1 LASKRQL
8 RLPFLL
14 FSRYPALAH
23 YGTEPHRRYLLRHN
37 NAEPDNNNQSSRH
50 MKPVRLPASA
60 TLALPRWG
68 LISLCLL
75 YILPGLV
82 RRDPWKNDDAAGFGI
97 MWTMANGGLRD
108 WLSPHIVGLP
118 VPEEGPLAFWI
129 GAIFIKL
136 FGGLLG
142 DALAARIS
150 TIAFFLIGAL
160 SVWYATYLLG
170 RRAEAQPLRLAF
182 GGQPEPRDYGRTL
195 ADGALLIYLGSLGLL
210 LHSHQTSAEAL
221 QISLVAVVIYA
232 AVRLFES
239 VSIGAA
245 VMLGI
250 TFGLLTLARGW
261 PVPLAL
267 WAALLVLAALRE
279 KRIILS
285 LILVAL
291 PIASMVAGAWLLA
304 DQMAHRPDRST
315 VDAWLAWNNSQLGL
329 PSWKSL
335 KYLLKYGIWF
345 TWPAWPFAG
354 WAVYAWRNQFQAL
367 HIVLPFTVFSTV
379 VALAL
384 FNPSPEEVVLLPLL
398 PPLAILAAFGLP
410 TMKRG
415 AINAVDWFSVMTLTT
430 SAAFIWIG
438 WIAKQ
443 TGWPAQI
450 AKNAFKLAP
459 GFQPEFNL
467 MALLIAAS
475 ATIGWIVLVYWRI
488 SRRPSV
494 LWRAVVLSSGGVI
507 LCWLLLMTLW
517 LPWINY
523 GKSYAGV
530 AQQIAQKLPAG
541 RYCVDT
547 NIGPAQRASFAYF
560 GNVEFA
566 KFGEGS
572 CEFILLQD
580 SLSRRNNAALLRQ
593 FGGGRAELLWEGRR
607 PSDRDERFRL
617 YRRGNR

>member
-1 LASKRQL
+1 
-8 RLPFLL
+8 
-14 FSRYPALAH
+14 
-23 YGTEPHRRYLLRHN
+23 
-37 NAEPDNNNQSSRH
+37 

-68 LISLCLL
+68 LVALCLL
-75 YILPGLV
+75 YILPGLI
-82 RRDPWKNDDAAGFGI
+82 RRDPWKTDDAAGFGI
-97 MWTMANGGLRD
+97 MWTMAHGGLND

-118 VPEEGPLAFWI
+118 MPEEGPLAFWI

-136 FGGLLG
+136 FGWLLG

-150 TIAFFLIGAL
+150 TIAFFLIGSL

-170 RRAEAQPLRLAF
+170 RRPEAQPLRLAF
-182 GGQPEPRDYGRTL
+182 GGQPEPKDFGRTL

-210 LHSHQTSAEAL
+210 LQSHQTSAEAL
-221 QISLVAVVIYA
+221 QISLIAFAMYTTI
-232 AVRLFES
+232 RLFES
-239 VSIGAA
+239 HSIRSAA
-245 VMLGI
+245 ILGV
-250 TFGLLTLARGW
+250 TLGLLVLTRGW
-261 PVPLAL
+261 VLPMAL
-267 WAALLVLAALRE
+267 WMGLVALAALRE
-279 KRIILS
+279 KKIAWY
-285 LILVAL
+285 LILIAL
-291 PIASMVAGAWLLA
+291 PLASAVAGIWLSA
-304 DQMAHRPDRST
+304 NQQGHPVSAPAIQGWM
-315 VDAWLAWNNSQLGL
+315 AWNQRQLDW
-329 PSWKSL
+329 PTKDSL
-335 KYLLKYGIWF
+335 VYLFKYGIWF

-354 WAVYAWRNQFQAL
+354 WAVYAWRNQYKTL
-367 HIVLPFTVFSTV
+367 HIVLPLTFFAVFII
-379 VALAL
+379 LAL
-384 FNPSPEEVVLLPLL
+384 LNPHSEESILLPLL

-430 SAAFIWIG
+430 CAAFIWVG

-475 ATIGWIVLVYWRI
+475 ATIGWIMLVHWRI
-488 SRRPSV
+488 SRQPSV

-530 AQQIAQKLPAG
+530 AQQIAQKLPPV

-547 NIGPAQRASFAYF
+547 NVGSAQRASFAYF
-560 GNVEFA
+560 GKVDFA
-566 KFGEGS
+566 KFNEGN
-572 CEFILLQD
+572 CDFLLVQD
-580 SLSRRNNAALLRQ
+580 SVNKKNAAQVLKE
-593 FGGGRAELLWEGRR
+593 FDGGWRLLWEGRR

-617 YRRGNR
+617 YRRVR